1 MLARWGAV
9 VTEAKGGQEGMTE
22 LFRAEEAGNPYS
34 LVLLD
39 RRMPGVDGFEVAEA
53 IHRHPTMAGTT
64 ILMLTSENR
73 AGDIA
78 RGRTLG
84 VAAYLVAP
92 IRQAE
97 LLETIQEARGGDTPA
112 VERPAAQ
119 ARRTA
124 ADPQSLRILLAE
136 DSQDNVLLIEAYLK
150 TSGYSAD
157 VAVSYTHLRAHET
170 PEHLVC

>member
-1 MLARWGAV
+1 MIGLADLKTLIIDDNDTNRLILSEMLSRWGAV
-9 VTEAKGGQEGMTE
+9 VTEAEGGQQGLTE
-22 LFRAEEAGNPYS
+22 LLRAEEAGSPYT

-84 VAAYLVAP
+84 VAAYLVKP
-92 IRQAE
+92 IKQAE

-112 VERPAAQ
+112 PLRPAAQ
-119 ARRTA
+119 ARRTFSRPAIA
-124 ADPQSLRILLAE
+124 ANPAGR
-136 DSQDNVLLIEAYLK
+136 
-150 TSGYSAD
+150 GF
-157 VAVSYTHLRAHET
+157 
-170 PEHLVC
+170 PG

>member
-1 MLARWGAV
+1 MLASMPTVLIIDDNATNRLILSEMLSRWGAV
-9 VTEAKGGQEGMTE
+9 VTAAEGGQQGMTE
-22 LFRAEEAGNPYS
+22 LLRAESAGSPYA

-84 VAAYLVAP
+84 ERRQ
-92 IRQAE
+92 IRNRCASCWPR
-97 LLETIQEARGGDTPA
+97 I
-112 VERPAAQ
+112 
-119 ARRTA
+119 RRT
-124 ADPQSLRILLAE
+124 
-136 DSQDNVLLIEAYLK
+136 
-150 TSGYSAD
+150 T
-157 VAVSYTHLRAHET
+157 
-170 PEHLVC
+170 CC